1 MTMDTTSKIM
11 MRILDDLYSGNGTRL
26 EGEYEKYY
34 ESLDAEQS
42 KIVVTDAIRK
52 LLNEN
57 LEAKSEFGET
67 GFKLEVN

>member
-1 MTMDTTSKIM
+1 MDTTSKIM

-42 KIVVTDAIRK
+42 KTVVTDAIKK
-52 LLNEN
+52 LLKEN
-57 LEAKSEFGET
+57 SEAKCEFGET
-67 GFKLEVN
+67 GFTLEVD

>member
-1 MTMDTTSKIM
+1 MDTTSKIM

-42 KIVVTDAIRK
+42 KTVVTDAIRK

-57 LEAKSEFGET
+57 AEAKCEFGEST
-67 GFKLEVN
+67 FILEVD

>member
-1 MTMDTTSKIM
+1 MDTTSKIM

-42 KIVVTDAIRK
+42 KTVVTDAIKK

-57 LEAKSEFGET
+57 SEAKCEFGET
-67 GFKLEVN
+67 GFTLEVD

>member
-1 MTMDTTSKIM
+1 MDTTSKIM

-42 KIVVTDAIRK
+42 KTVVTDAIKK

-57 LEAKSEFGET
+57 SEARCEFGET
-67 GFKLEVN
+67 GFTLEVN

>member
-1 MTMDTTSKIM
+1 MDTTSKIM

-42 KIVVTDAIRK
+42 KTVVTDAIKK
-52 LLNEN
+52 LLKEN
-57 LEAKSEFGET
+57 TEASCEFGET
-67 GFKLEVN
+67 GFKLEVNG

>member
-1 MTMDTTSKIM
+1 MDTTSKIM

-42 KIVVTDAIRK
+42 KTVVTDAIKK

-57 LEAKSEFGET
+57 SEARCEFGEI
-67 GFKLEVN
+67 GFTLEVN

>member
-1 MTMDTTSKIM
+1 MDTTSKIM

-57 LEAKSEFGET
+57 LEAKCEFGET

>member
-1 MTMDTTSKIM
+1 MDTTSKIM

-42 KIVVTDAIRK
+42 KTVVTDAIRK

-57 LEAKSEFGET
+57 SEASCEFGET
-67 GFKLEVN
+67 GFVLEVD

>member
-1 MTMDTTSKIM
+1 MDTTSKIM

-26 EGEYEKYY
+26 EGEYENYY

-42 KIVVTDAIRK
+42 KTVVTDAIKK

-57 LEAKSEFGET
+57 SEAKCEFGET
-67 GFKLEVN
+67 GFKLEVNG